1 MNLIRDRWM
10 FVPVAFLSIT
20 VTVAVTT
27 VSVAVV
33 GRPIGAEP
41 EYYAKAAA
49 WDDELAQRAANDRL
63 RWAISPEIEP
73 GPDGRPL
80 LTLRIN
86 DKYSGVIDA
95 ESVTV
100 EAIPIANADRRA
112 SIPMRR
118 VGEGHFDA
126 PLDARVPGQ
135 WEFRVRVV
143 KGESVYTD
151 TFRRTLRFATR
162 SAGAGGDGA

>member
-27 VSVAVV
+27 VSLAVV
-33 GRPIGAEP
+33 GRPVGAEP

-49 WDDELAQRAANDRL
+49 WDEELAQRAANDRL
-63 RWAISPEIEP
+63 RWNISPEIEP
-73 GPDGRPL
+73 GADGRPH
-80 LTLRIN
+80 LTLRIH
-86 DKYSGVIDA
+86 DKYAGVIDA
-95 ESVTV
+95 ETVTV
-100 EAIPIANADRRA
+100 EAIPVANADLRET
-112 SIPMRR
+112 IGLRR

-126 PLDARVPGQ
+126 PLSARVQGQ
-135 WEFRVRVV
+135 WEFRVRVT

-151 TFRRTLRFATR
+151 TFRRTLRFAVR
-162 SAGAGGDGA
+162 SARASGGEP